1 VLGVIAEGCCDAM
14 RQGLSTIL
22 PRLLESIQDPEYFV
36 RECACFALGQLSEY
50 CQPEIL
56 HYHQK
61 VLPIVFG
68 ALEDPK
74 HTVQT
79 TTCYVLEMFCE
90 NLRPETLRP
99 FLNPLLT
106 RLATLLQ
113 SPQKHTQEMALTAI
127 AATAVAAEMEFLP
140 YTETI
145 CSLLAPLLFNTE
157 PNMHTMRGRS
167 LECLGHVAVAIDSEH
182 FARYFETGMQSAMQA
197 LLIDNDDLKEH
208 SYVFFANTSKV
219 MGHGFDPYLATLM
232 PHLLGVVTENEL
244 ITGDGLDD
252 DEDEEEDHL
261 VEDDEGSGDG
271 KDMRLNVHEGFINNK
286 KAALTA
292 IGAMAEYTKESFAPY
307 LESALDA
314 LIVDQM
320 GALYSFHD
328 IIRSEAL
335 ECLPQLVC
343 VACHATGVTSL
354 PNKLQVIVLPELTA
368 QVVRTAMKYLLM
380 AMADDEAKSPVST
393 ALEAACS
400 IIARVGVA
408 CLTLQLYPEG
418 PRIIDEL
425 MQRLL
430 VIMNEKAPCQK
441 MSNGDGQGDDEEN
454 DHDNVVMDSASELI
468 GTLSKTIG
476 DQMIPFFDQ
485 LQKPLMRFLKP
496 TRPFS
501 DRSMAIGCYA
511 EVLLEFGPAADKYVE
526 PLMPY
531 IKVGL
536 ADQMESVRRNSA
548 YCIGVL
554 VQATGLALAPRF
566 PFILQALHP
575 LCTRAAD
582 KMASD
587 TGGADV
593 DNALSSVARIIM
605 IGGADLIPL
614 AQVLPVMLAALPLRS
629 DTSEGPNIYG
639 CLIDLVIKGDPS
651 SISLLPLILNKFG
664 EVLLADSNAVA
675 EVKER
680 VTLCLREQATG
691 TQALQLNFRT
701 ALEQV
706 TDPAIRASIQTAINT

>member
-1 VLGVIAEGCCDAM
+1 M
-14 RQGLSTIL
+14 S
-22 PRLLESIQDPEYFV
+22 FV
-36 RECACFALGQLSEY
+36 C
-50 CQPEIL
+50 
-56 HYHQK
+56 
-61 VLPIVFG
+61 
-68 ALEDPK
+68 
-74 HTVQT
+74 
-79 TTCYVLEMFCE
+79 
-90 NLRPETLRP
+90 
-99 FLNPLLT
+99 
-106 RLATLLQ
+106 
-113 SPQKHTQEMALTAI
+113 
-127 AATAVAAEMEFLP
+127 P
-140 YTETI
+140 Y
-145 CSLLAPLLFNTE
+145 N
-157 PNMHTMRGRS
+157 
-167 LECLGHVAVAIDSEH
+167 
-182 FARYFETGMQSAMQA
+182 TGMQSAMQA

-244 ITGDGLDD
+244 ITGEGLDD
-252 DEDEEEDHL
+252 DEDDEEDQNI
-261 VEDDEGSGDG
+261 EDDEGSGEG

-307 LESALDA
+307 LESALDS

-343 VACHATGVTSL
+343 VACHATGVTGL
-354 PNKLQVIVLPELTA
+354 PNKLQVIVLPDLTA
-368 QVVRTAMKYLLM
+368 EVIRTAMKYLLM
-380 AMADDEAKSPVST
+380 SMADDEAKSPVST

-408 CLTLQLYPEG
+408 CLTLQVTPGEG

-425 MQRLL
+425 MARLL

-441 MSNGDGQGDDEEN
+441 LSNGDGHGDDEEN

-485 LQKPLMRFLKP
+485 LQKPLMRFMKP
-496 TRPFS
+496 NRPFS

-511 EVLLEFGPAADKYVE
+511 EVLLEFGPAALKYVDS
-526 PLMPY
+526 LMPF

-536 ADQMESVRRNSA
+536 ADEMESVRRNSA

-554 VQATGLALAPRF
+554 VQATGLALAPHF
-566 PFILQALHP
+566 MSILQSLYP

-593 DNALSSVARIIM
+593 DNALSSVARIINT
-605 IGGADLIPL
+605 GGAALIPL

-639 CLIDLVIKGDPS
+639 CLIDLVMNGDPT

-680 VTLCLREQATG
+680 VILCLRAQATG
-691 TQALQLNFRT
+691 SRELQCTFHV

-706 TDPAIRASIQTAINT
+706 TDPAIRASIQNAINT